1 MWKIKGKDLQMN
13 CGDFGIALPISITN
27 VLETDTLKFQIYDTT
42 ENNVVNK
49 NLIMENGKWIFEL
62 TKEESDLLKEKTY
75 MYKIVQYRDSILQ
88 NTINENSLFE
98 VV

>member
-27 VLETDTLKFQIYDTT
+27 VLETDTLKFQIYDIKN
-42 ENNVVNK
+42 ENIIEK
-49 NLIMENGKWIFEL
+49 DLPIENGKWIFEL

-75 MYKIVQYRDSILQ
+75 MYKIIQYRDSILQ